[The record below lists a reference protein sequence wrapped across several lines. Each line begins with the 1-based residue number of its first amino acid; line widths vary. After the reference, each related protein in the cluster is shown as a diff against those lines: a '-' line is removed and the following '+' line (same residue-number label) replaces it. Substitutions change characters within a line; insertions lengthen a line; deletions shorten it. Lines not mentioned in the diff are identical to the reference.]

1 MSGGYRGPGEV
12 PEGLGP
18 TAVTIGKFDGVHRGH
33 RALVERLRREA
44 DARGLAAVAVTFD
57 RHPAA
62 LFAPEKAPI
71 PLLGAEH
78 RARLLRDAGADAVV
92 ELPFDRAFA
101 AQTPEAFARDVLA
114 GALNARMVLVGSD
127 FRFGVRGSGDVDTLR
142 RLADGHGF
150 EVVVVDDVD
159 GDGGRRV
166 SSSWIRE
173 LLDAGRV
180 EEAAELLGR
189 PPSVRGRVVH
199 GLQRGRD
206 LGYPTANLSRE
217 IDGYL
222 PADGVYATRNSIDGG
237 APIPAATSI
246 GVNPTFGDLVER
258 QLESHLIDTRID
270 LYEHGMEVFFVG
282 YVRPMRKFADA
293 AALAEQMR
301 SDEREIRGRL
311 GLD

>member
-1 MSGGYRGPGEV
+1 MSGGYRGPGD
-12 PEGLGP
+12 PHADLGA

-44 DARGLAAVAVTFD
+44 DARGLTAVAVTFD
-57 RHPAA
+57 RHPVA
-62 LFAPEKAPI
+62 LFAPEKAPV

-78 RARLLRDAGADAVV
+78 RAELLREAGADAVV

-127 FRFGVRGSGDVDTLR
+127 FRFGHRGSGDVDTLR
-142 RLADGHGF
+142 RLADEHGF

-159 GDGGRRV
+159 ADGGRRV

-189 PPSVRGRVVH
+189 LPSVRGRVVH

-217 IDGYL
+217 IEGYL

-246 GVNPTFGDLVER
+246 GLNPTFGDLSER
-258 QLESHLIDTRID
+258 QLESHLIDTRLD
-270 LYEHGMEVFFVG
+270 LYDRGMEVFFVG

-293 AALAEQMR
+293 GALAEQMR
-301 SDEREIRGRL
+301 SDERRIREIL